1 MPEEKETG
9 KIDHGDSDPN
19 KSLPMRN
26 NVSLKFEGQIKH
38 KNKQR
43 YGEAGELVN
52 KSETKYI

>member
-1 MPEEKETG
+1 
-9 KIDHGDSDPN
+9 
-19 KSLPMRN
+19 MRN

-52 KSETKYI
+52 KSETNIYLELRVERTK